1 MTHRPTVRWTLSA
14 SDQHNTSQN
23 QNCSR
28 ATPGV
33 AAHTSEGWTEIESSF
48 MRLFAF
54 RCPRL
59 HNNRPVV
66 ALPLRWRRQH
76 PISVVEKV
84 LATVVVE
91 TTAEAESAPL
101 PISVESIRLYFF
113 KKKYEEELREGENSY
128 PPVCSTTTVTWRP
141 GKNINLIRF
150 TFFFTQFA
158 FISVFFSGC
167 FIQ

>member
-1 MTHRPTVRWTLSA
+1 
-14 SDQHNTSQN
+14 
-23 QNCSR
+23 
-28 ATPGV
+28 
-33 AAHTSEGWTEIESSF
+33 

-91 TTAEAESAPL
+91 PTAEAESAPL

-141 GKNINLIRF
+141 GKNINLIWFEFGLLNLLLFR
-150 TFFFTQFA
+150 FFFNFQVVSYNKKNKNRQQFLEWRPKNG
-158 FISVFFSGC
+158 FLLWWIV
-167 FIQ
+167 I